1 MPEFC
6 RHGRFVQNCRI
17 CSPPAERAVGGQPS
31 RSPSAARGS
40 SGASGSSS
48 ASRSRGGLV
57 VRRAARSADDGYAHE
72 LVPGLKASGDARR
85 LVDELA
91 FATARLDEL
100 AADPPGLYAEVAG
113 AADHEEGTW
122 LAFLITYLGPTV
134 EAPFAAIH
142 AVRTLWAADALPDLD
157 GAARGPRSSHDPMR
171 GEQTLRA
178 YRAWAA
184 RHGGQAAAFTGD
196 ASWSSQR
203 RFDRLFERL
212 ALPGFGRAGRYELLV
227 VLGALGLYE
236 LRATSLRVEDDATTL
251 AAKRLLGIGD
261 RVNLERRAAALAEGL
276 EVEIAVLD
284 LALFNWGQPQ
294 DERATMGSRAQP
306 DPVLRDRLA
315 AALGL

>member
-6 RHGRFVQNCRI
+6 RHGRFVHNCRI
-17 CSPPAERAVGGQPS
+17 CSPPAERAPGARP
-31 RSPSAARGS
+31 AAAPGS

-48 ASRSRGGLV
+48 GSRSRGGLV
-57 VRRAARSADDGYAHE
+57 VRRAARSADDGYAHA
-72 LVPGLKASGDARR
+72 LVPGLKASGDAQR

-91 FATARLDEL
+91 FAAARLEEL
-100 AADPPGLYAEVAG
+100 AVDPPGLYAEVAG
-113 AADHEEGTW
+113 AGDHEESTW
-122 LAFLITYLGPTV
+122 LAFLITYLAPTV

-142 AVRTLWAADALPDLD
+142 AVRTPWAADALPDLD
-157 GAARGPRSSHDPMR
+157 GTARGPRSSHDPAR
-171 GEQTLRA
+171 GEQTLAA

-184 RHGGQAAAFTGD
+184 RHGGQAAAFTGE

-227 VLGALGLYE
+227 ALGALGLYD
-236 LRATSLRVEDDATTL
+236 LRPTALRVEDDATTL
-251 AAKRLLGIGD
+251 AAKRVLGIGD

-276 EVEIAVLD
+276 ELEIAPLD
-284 LALFNWGQPQ
+284 LAFFNWGQPHN
-294 DERATMGSRAQP
+294 ERATMGSRAQA
-306 DPVLRDRLA
+306 DPALRDRLA